1 MTRLTR
7 VSYFLLALTLGGAT
21 AQAQP
26 TASYGILVSS
36 LSTTSAGAVTG
47 TSFAIPQT
55 NSTLITWQVS
65 ADGSALSTT
74 LEASFDNTTFF
85 TVDTNTVATGG
96 MRNYGFTGFKFV
108 RISQVSRTGGTATS
122 GTLITSRGNP
132 NGSGV
137 TLFNPSFTGQVSL
150 PIGTVG
156 SPGTVLG
163 TDITTGF
170 YRSSANAW
178 SFSASGALSGTISQ
192 FNWTFPSTIY
202 IGSAQDASIV
212 RAAAGELTY
221 AAVLFA
227 ALGTPANGTVAYC
240 SDCAPVTPASCPAT
254 KASCICAGAGVGS
267 WAFRANSLWYCP
279 F

>member
-1 MTRLTR
+1 MKKAFFLILALLLSTL
-7 VSYFLLALTLGGAT
+7 SLLAQSTAT
-21 AQAQP
+21 
-26 TASYGILVSS
+26 YGTLVSS
-36 LSTTSAGAVTG
+36 LSTASAGVVSG

-55 NSTLITWQVS
+55 NSSLITWQVT

-74 LEASFDNTTFF
+74 LDASFDNTTWFA
-85 TVDTNTVATGG
+85 VDTNTVATGG
-96 MRNYGFTGFKFV
+96 IRNYGFTGFKFV

-163 TDITTGF
+163 TDTTTGW

-178 SFSASGALSGTISQ
+178 SFSASGSLAGTLSQ
-192 FNWTFPSTIY
+192 FNWTTPSILY
-202 IGSAQDASIV
+202 IGSAQDMSFT
-212 RAAAGELTY
+212 RAAAGEITVP
-221 AAVLFA
+221 AVAFA
-227 ALGTPANGTVAYC
+227 ALGTPANGTQAYC
-240 SDCAPVTPASCPAT
+240 SDCAPVTPATCPAT
-254 KASCICAGAGVGS
+254 KASCVCTNLGVGS